1 MNKKILLTTTLLALG
16 LVASA
21 SAQDIISANF
31 VRLAQ
36 SGTDGNRFSENLTGA
51 ETFGLVNY
59 DGLGTSTVVSNWNN
73 ILVSDGQ
80 QLDLTDSNGVTSSV
94 DATSVFNNTQTLFDT
109 GLNNT
114 AYKAGIAAFT
124 GTTRNPAVAF
134 SDVNSFASTYD
145 VIVYVGFNAVST
157 GGDVTIGGT
166 TLSWAGTGSIG
177 GDSILF
183 SGLTADSFNV
193 VFSNTS
199 GAGSTAVLG
208 GVQIVAVPEPGT
220 YALIAGALAL
230 TAVMVRRRK

>member
-31 VRLAQ
+31 VRLDINGANG
-36 SGTDGNRFSENLTGA
+36 SRFSENLTGA
-51 ETFGLVNY
+51 ETFGLVDY
-59 DGLGTSTVVSNWNN
+59 DGLGTSTDVSNWNN
-73 ILVSDGQ
+73 IIVSAGD
-80 QLDLTDSNGVTSSV
+80 QLNLTDSNGVTSSV
-94 DATSVFNNTQTLFDT
+94 DATSVFNNTQTLFNA

-114 AYKAGIAAFT
+114 AYKAGIAAFA

-145 VIVYVGFNAVST
+145 VIVYVGFNAT
-157 GGDVTIGGT
+157 ATAGDVTIGGT
-166 TLSWAGTGSIG
+166 TLSWAGTGSFG

-183 SGLTADSFNV
+183 SGLTADSFDV

-199 GAGSTAVLG
+199 AGTAVLG
-208 GVQIVAVPEPGT
+208 GVQIIAIPEPGT